1 MVRVLRTEEVPEES
15 IQEVYDWVDQVPLS
29 RPKRNLTRDFSD
41 GKMLAEVV
49 KYFRPKLVELHNYPE
64 ANSFHKKLQNWETL
78 NLKVFNKLGFQFSR
92 FDIEQVVNC
101 VPDHVERILK
111 VVKDN
116 LFQQPQKT
124 KPPSASKTPK
134 QESTRELALK
144 LRVAQERI
152 QVLEEQVKAKDA
164 KIQELSN
171 KLYKT
176 SPIE

>member
-1 MVRVLRTEEVPEES
+1 MAQVVEAPPLNEEE
-15 IQEVYDWVDQVPLS
+15 IQELYEWVDEIPLS
-29 RPKRNLTRDFSD
+29 RPKRNISRDFAD
-41 GKMLAEVV
+41 AKMMAEII
-49 KYFRPKLVELHNYPE
+49 KHFHPKLVELHNYPE

-124 KPPSASKTPK
+124 KPPTTLKTPK

-176 SPIE
+176 SPTE